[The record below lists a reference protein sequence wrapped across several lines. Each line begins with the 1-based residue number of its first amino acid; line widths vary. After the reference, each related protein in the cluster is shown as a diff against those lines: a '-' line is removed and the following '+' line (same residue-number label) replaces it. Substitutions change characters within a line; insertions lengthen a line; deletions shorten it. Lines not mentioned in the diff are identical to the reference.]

1 MNRLTPRGRPPVLVN
16 EARNGPAPCSREQ
29 RRCVGVRDRGSA
41 DALGLA
47 LLAPAAIGLAL
58 VIVFLGRGV
67 DSRATVQSAAESA
80 AQAAAQERTPA
91 AAVAAARQVGAAM
104 LVDPTSCASP
114 SVLVDTSA
122 FGPGGSV
129 AVTISCT
136 VSTSGLELI
145 DPPSPGPTTATAFA
159 LIDPLRSAEPAP

>member
-1 MNRLTPRGRPPVLVN
+1 MRH
-16 EARNGPAPCSREQ
+16 
-29 RRCVGVRDRGSA
+29 DHGSS

-80 AQAAAQERTPA
+80 AQAAAQERSTG
-91 AAVAAARQVGAAM
+91 AAVAAAEAVGQAM
-104 LVDPTSCASP
+104 LVDPTSCSSP
-114 SVLVDTSA
+114 QVTVDVSD
-122 FGPGGSV
+122 FRPGGQ
-129 AVTISCT
+129 VTVTVSCT

-145 DPPSPGPTTATAFA
+145 NPPSTGAFTATAFA
-159 LIDPLRSAEPAP
+159 TIDPLRATQQAP